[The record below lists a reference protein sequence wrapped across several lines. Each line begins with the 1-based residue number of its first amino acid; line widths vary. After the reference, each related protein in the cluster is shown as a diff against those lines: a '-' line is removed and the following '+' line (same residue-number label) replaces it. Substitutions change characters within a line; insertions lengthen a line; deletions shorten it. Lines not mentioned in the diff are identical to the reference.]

1 MSGYARGQVVAEAFV
16 IRALR
21 RDLEGPE
28 WIKVTEWKKDNVCQ
42 LGPIPTP
49 RDNAM
54 PATEMGLGQIS
65 RQGVL
70 TTKIKRVIFRK
81 NIWKFI
87 QGSLVW
93 DVGSIKGGGRDC
105 LPRSGKPSQASLRWC
120 CYQGQWQGRPGPR

>member
-1 MSGYARGQVVAEAFV
+1 MSGYASGQVAAEAFT

-28 WIKVTEWKKDNVCQ
+28 WIKVTEWKKDSVSQ

-49 RDNAM
+49 RYNAM
-54 PATEMGLGQIS
+54 RVTEMGLGQIS

-70 TTKIKRVIFRK
+70 TAKIKRVIFRK

-93 DVGSIKGGGRDC
+93 DVGNIKGGGRDC
-105 LPRSGKPSQASLRWC
+105 LPHSGTPSQAFLHWC
-120 CYQGQWQGRPGPR
+120 CYQGQW